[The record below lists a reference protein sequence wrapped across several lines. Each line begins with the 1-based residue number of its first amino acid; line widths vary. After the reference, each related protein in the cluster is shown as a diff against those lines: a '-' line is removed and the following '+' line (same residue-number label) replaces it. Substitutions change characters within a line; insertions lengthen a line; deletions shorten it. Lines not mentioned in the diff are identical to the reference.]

1 MPHNGKDMEFL
12 TLHELSRELNK
23 PERQLRHKFKNLL
36 KKNILIDGED
46 FIREGYIDD
55 QHFVFK
61 INPVRFVELTQLN
74 PAHPPDN
81 TGYQVGTTV
90 DNNRYQVATKS
101 VNNTDTTP
109 QESGTNGGNQQPQSS
124 TSDTQEIVLDDITN
138 DYIELLKEQ
147 LREKDKQLA
156 VKDEQLKS
164 KDDLLKL
171 AHEQAKEKDNAQILA
186 LGEIIRLNK
195 KLLPP
200 SAGETVRNVDT
211 NGYHAGNQMDTTD
224 GNQASDVGNNFAN
237 SGYHDGNNNRE

>member
-1 MPHNGKDMEFL
+1 MEFL

-36 KKNILIDGED
+36 KQNTLIEGED

-61 INPVRFVELTQLN
+61 INPLRFAELTQLH
-74 PAHPPDN
+74 PAPLPDT
-81 TGYQVGTTV
+81 TGYQVGTSV
-90 DNNRYQVATKS
+90 DNNGYQVATKS

-109 QESGTNGGNQQPQSS
+109 QESGTNGGNQQQQIS

-147 LREKDKQLA
+147 LREKDKQLSA
-156 VKDEQLKS
+156 KDEQLKT
-164 KDDLLKL
+164 KDELLKL

-200 SAGETVRNVDT
+200 AAGETVRNVDA
-211 NGYHAGNQMDTTD
+211 NGYPSGTNMDTNVGNQTAEID
-224 GNQASDVGNNFAN
+224 NNFGNN
-237 SGYHDGNNNRE
+237 

>member
-1 MPHNGKDMEFL
+1 MEFL

-36 KKNILIDGED
+36 KSNTLKDGED

-61 INPVRFVELTQLN
+61 INPVRFAELTRLN
-74 PAHPPDN
+74 PAPPLDSTEYHVGNNLDN
-81 TGYQVGTTV
+81 SGDQV
-90 DNNRYQVATKS
+90 DTKS
-101 VNNTDTTP
+101 VNTVVTNAPEVDTTV
-109 QESGTNGGNQQPQSS
+109 GNHQSHID

-138 DYIELLKEQ
+138 DFIELLKEQ
-147 LREKDKQLA
+147 LREKDKQIA
-156 VKDEQLKS
+156 VKDEQLRS
-164 KDDLLKL
+164 KDELLKL

-200 SAGETVRNVDT
+200 SPSETVRNVDT
-211 NGYHAGNQMDTTD
+211 NGYQPGNNVDTNR
-224 GNQASDVGNNFAN
+224 GNQAADLDNNFGTN
-237 SGYHDGNNNRE
+237 

>member
-1 MPHNGKDMEFL
+1 MDFL

-36 KKNILIDGED
+36 KTNTLKEGED

-61 INPVRFVELTQLN
+61 INPFRFAELAQLN
-74 PAHPPDN
+74 PAPLPDT
-81 TGYQVGTTV
+81 TGYQVVNNPDNNGYHV
-90 DNNRYQVATKS
+90 DNKS

-109 QESGTNGGNQQPQSS
+109 QESGTNGGNQQPQIN

-156 VKDEQLKS
+156 VKDDQLKS

-171 AHEQAKEKDNAQILA
+171 VHEQAREKDNAQILA

-200 SAGETVRNVDT
+200 SALETVRNADTTGYHAAHDIDT
-211 NGYHAGNQMDTTD
+211 NG
-224 GNQASDVGNNFAN
+224 GNQASDVDNNFGNN
-237 SGYHDGNNNRE
+237 GYQTGTKVHE

>member
-1 MPHNGKDMEFL
+1 MEFL

-36 KKNILIDGED
+36 KKNTLVEGED

-61 INPVRFVELTQLN
+61 INPLRFAELTQL
-74 PAHPPDN
+74 HPTPLPDT
-81 TGYQVGTTV
+81 TGYQVGTKA
-90 DNNRYQVATKS
+90 DNSGYQVATKS
-101 VNNTDTTP
+101 VNNSDTTP
-109 QESGTNGGNQQPQSS
+109 QESGTNVGNQQPRIN

-147 LREKDKQLA
+147 LREKDKQLS
-156 VKDEQLKS
+156 VKDEQLKA

-171 AHEQAKEKDNAQILA
+171 VHEQAKEKDNAQILA

-200 SAGETVRNVDT
+200 SPGETVRNVDA
-211 NGYHAGNQMDTTD
+211 NGYPTGTNMDTNVGT
-224 GNQASDVGNNFAN
+224 QASDVDNNFGTN
-237 SGYHDGNNNRE
+237 